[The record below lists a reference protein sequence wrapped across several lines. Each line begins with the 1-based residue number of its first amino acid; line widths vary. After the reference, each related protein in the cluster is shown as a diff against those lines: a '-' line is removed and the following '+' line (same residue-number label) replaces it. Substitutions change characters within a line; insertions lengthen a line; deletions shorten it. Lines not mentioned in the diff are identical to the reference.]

1 MRDGGDGSTEGTR
14 RPTARLKAKSTAAAG
29 GGLGALLKDWRALR
43 GMSQLRLALEAEVSP
58 RHLAFIESGRA
69 VPSQDMVLRLADAL
83 MLGLR
88 ERNVLLVAAGHAPR
102 FGEGAWNS
110 EELKELRRAAS
121 MMLAAHEP
129 YPALV
134 LDAAST
140 VLDANTGALTM
151 MGEGR
156 DALGRINL
164 MDLVFSPGRVRSA
177 IGNWSEVAG
186 FLLHRLRENARLRGP
201 RSEAARVLE
210 RVLAFPEA
218 RHLPP
223 MPGGAGSVLVPLTF
237 TVDGVTTHWFTTVT
251 TFGAPLHALA
261 EEITIEQF
269 HPR

>member
-1 MRDGGDGSTEGTR
+1 MRDVDSKDAMDARRELGT
-14 RPTARLKAKSTAAAG
+14 
-29 GGLGALLKDWRALR
+29 LLKDWRALR
-43 GMSQLRLALEAEVSP
+43 GKSQLSLALDADVSP
-58 RHLAFIESGRA
+58 RHLAFIESGRTA
-69 VPSQDMVLRLADAL
+69 PSQDMVLRLADAL

-88 ERNVLLVAAGHAPR
+88 ERNVLLVAAGYAPR

-110 EELKELRRAAS
+110 EELKELRQAAE
-121 MMLAAHEP
+121 MILKAHDP
-129 YPALV
+129 HPALV

-140 VLDANTGALTM
+140 VLDANVGALTL

-156 DALGRINL
+156 AALGQLNL

-177 IGNWSEVAG
+177 IGNWQEVAG

-201 RSEAARVLE
+201 HSESARVLA
-210 RVLAFPEA
+210 RVLAFPDA
-218 RHLPP
+218 RHLP
-223 MPGGAGSVLVPLTF
+223 MPGGSGSVLVPLTF
-237 TVDGVTTHWFTTVT
+237 TADGVTTHWFTTIT